1 VRKESTGRRQFV
13 KSSLAVLAGTQ
24 LWGAQETK
32 PGRPLVETAV
42 PGPFQPYW
50 ESLKQ
55 YEYPE
60 WFRDAKFGMWAHWSP
75 QCVPEDGDW
84 YARNMYLQGS
94 EQYNYHVAHYGHPSK
109 FGYKDI
115 CHIWK
120 AENWDPE
127 RLIQLYKKV
136 GAKYFVALGNHHD
149 NFDCWDSKY
158 QPWNSVNI
166 GPKKDIVG
174 IWARTAREH
183 GLRFGVTFHA
193 TPGRT
198 WGEFM
203 HVKYGSDK
211 EGPLKGVPYDG
222 NLTNADGKGQWWEG
236 FDLRSL
242 YGPPHKQDDPCPEY
256 TRTCM
261 LRVQDLINKYDPDLL
276 YFDDSVQI
284 VHDVA
289 PNIRL
294 DAWLGIPDLAPQIAA
309 YYYNSNIQS
318 HGGKLEAVL
327 NIKEVPEPLQ
337 GALVED
343 HEMSRSEKLMPH
355 PWQTDT
361 CIGQWHYKRGIKY
374 RSAAIIVP
382 MLVDIVSKNGNLLLN
397 IPVRGD
403 GTIDDDEVNFLGE
416 MAKWMGMNSEAIFGT
431 RPWKIFGEGPTKI
444 GEASLYQGKP
454 RPYTP
459 EDIRFTTK
467 GDTLYAITL
476 GWPDNGKL
484 TIKSLASTS
493 PYYQGE
499 VTSIELVGA
508 GTKLEWTRDGAGLTI
523 ALPAQRPCDL
533 AYVFKVRP
541 LYA

>member
-1 VRKESTGRRQFV
+1 
-13 KSSLAVLAGTQ
+13 
-24 LWGAQETK
+24 
-32 PGRPLVETAV
+32 LVETAV

-203 HVKYGSDK
+203 PVKYGSDK

>member
-13 KSSLAVLAGTQ
+13 KSTVAMLTGTQ
-24 LWGAQETK
+24 LLRAQEAK
-32 PGRPLVETAV
+32 PGNALVETGA

-55 YEYPE
+55 YECPE

-75 QCVPEDGDW
+75 QCVPEYGDW
-84 YARNMYLQGS
+84 YARNMYLEGS
-94 EQYNYHVAHYGHPSK
+94 EAYKYHLAHYGHPSV

-120 AENWDPE
+120 AEHWDPE
-127 RLIQLYKKV
+127 RLIQLYKRV

-174 IWARTAREH
+174 IWAQTARKH

-203 HVKYGSDK
+203 PVKYGSDK
-211 EGPLKGVPYDG
+211 YGPWKGVPYDG

-242 YGPPHKQDDPCPEY
+242 YGPPHKQDDPCPEF
-256 TRTCM
+256 TRTFM
-261 LRVQDLINKYDPDLL
+261 LRVQDLIDKYHPDLL
-276 YFDDSVQI
+276 YFDDALEI
-284 VHDVA
+284 VRDVA
-289 PNIRL
+289 PDIQL

-309 YYYNSNIQS
+309 YYYNSNIQI

-327 NIKEVPEPLQ
+327 NLKRVPEPLKRS
-337 GALVED
+337 LVED
-343 HEMSRSEKLMPH
+343 LEMSRHDRLVPH
-355 PWQTDT
+355 PWQSDT
-361 CIGQWHYKRGIKY
+361 CIGEWHYRRGIKY
-374 RSAAIIVP
+374 RTAGTIVP
-382 MLVDIVSKNGNLLLN
+382 MLVDVVSKNGNLLLN

-403 GTIDDDEVNFLGE
+403 GTIDEDEVRFLEE
-416 MAKWMGMNSEAIFGT
+416 MARWMGMNSEAIFST

-467 GDTLYAITL
+467 GDTLYAIVL
-476 GWPDNGKL
+476 GWPDSGKL

-493 PYYQGE
+493 LYFQGE
-499 VTSIELVGA
+499 ITSIELVGA
-508 GTKLEWTRDGAGLTI
+508 GTGLKWTRDGSGLTM
-523 ALPAQRPCDL
+523 ALPAQKPCDH
-533 AYVFKVRP
+533 AYVFKVKP
-541 LYA
+541 LRA